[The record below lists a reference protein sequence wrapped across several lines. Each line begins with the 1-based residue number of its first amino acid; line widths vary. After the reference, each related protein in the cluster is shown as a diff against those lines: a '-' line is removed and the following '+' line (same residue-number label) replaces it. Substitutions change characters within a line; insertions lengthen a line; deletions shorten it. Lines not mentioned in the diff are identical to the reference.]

1 MLRERLKMATQEVF
15 DPRGASSQRIAQTLS
30 QERIGIEVRREVS
43 ANGDRAS
50 KR

>member
-1 MLRERLKMATQEVF
+1 MLREHLRMATQEVF

-30 QERIGIEVRREVS
+30 QERTGTKVRREVS
-43 ANGDRAS
+43 ANADRAS